1 MNWLKNFARGIASLL
16 QRQHV
21 ERELDEELQGFIEA
35 SVAHKQRNG
44 MTALEARRAAG
55 VELGSGN
62 SVKHK
67 VWSSR
72 WESTLEGILTDIRLS
87 VRSLLKSPGFTAI
100 ALLSLALGIG
110 GNTAIFTLIDQ
121 VLLRNLAVRDPQQL
135 VTFGDSIFGGI
146 AGGIN
151 LGDFGG
157 YFPWDF
163 TRQIESNPGPFQGI
177 AAYGSFSNKVSIRL
191 LGMGGTVDANSPALL
206 APANLVS
213 GNYFSVLG
221 ARTLLGRTIQPPDDA
236 TPGSG
241 AVAVLSYHF
250 WQQFLSSDPH
260 IVGKSI
266 SINGTPF
273 EVVGIMPQG
282 FHGIKQEL
290 EPIELWAPISMQ
302 TVVLQQPSMLTPHSD
317 LYFLHLFARLSEGAT
332 LHEVEFAQSQNWV
345 NQQVRNG
352 VREREGASLT
362 PDRQLEIS
370 RINVPLVHAAHGV
383 SLLRSQY
390 GESLQLLMIVV
401 ALVLLIACANLANFQ
416 LSRAT
421 TRRHEILTR
430 LALGSNRWRIV
441 RQGLVETFLLSI
453 VGGLTGLG
461 IAFVATR
468 SLIAFVAQG
477 NAYVNLSPSPDLEV
491 LLFTLGVSLLTGIL
505 FGLVPSIQA
514 ARIRTHGTLSAGA
527 RTAASAGGKMA
538 RFWPKALVSLQVML
552 SLVLLVVAG
561 LFLRTLRNLQDQDYG
576 FERSHLLLAD
586 IGEHLAGYAPHQVP
600 ALHQALLDRLSAI
613 PGVRSAA
620 LSATPPISGGAWSS
634 NILLSGYTPGPKENM
649 VSILNRVSAQYFE
662 TAGISIVAGRGIT
675 PADTANSLKVA
686 VVNQTLA
693 RTYFP
698 KGDAIGRQLT
708 IGIDSVKGPWQI
720 VGIARDT
727 KSGDPRNTDPVRMT
741 YIPLSQIDTF
751 LPVAVTAANGKA
763 GQPAPR
769 EENEDR
775 YAHMILI
782 RTSGDPAKMIADL
795 RAAVAQV
802 DPNLPLL
809 QITTIHDQVS
819 NLISHDELISTL
831 TSLFSL
837 LALLLAAIGLYGV
850 MSYNVARRTNEIGI
864 RLALGAQSANV
875 LRMIMRESL
884 MLLAIGTALGLP
896 LAVVATRIIKE
907 QLFAMDTIDP
917 TSFAV
922 AILVV
927 CLMTVIAGWL
937 PARRAASVDP
947 ITALR
952 FE

>member
-1 MNWLKNFARGIASLL
+1 MEGLLK
-16 QRQHV
+16 
-21 ERELDEELQGFIEA
+21 
-35 SVAHKQRNG
+35 
-44 MTALEARRAAG
+44 
-55 VELGSGN
+55 
-62 SVKHK
+62 
-67 VWSSR
+67 
-72 WESTLEGILTDIRLS
+72 DIRLS
-87 VRSLLKSPGFTAI
+87 TRSLLKSPGFTAI

-110 GNTAIFTLIDQ
+110 GNTAIFTLVNQ
-121 VLLRNLAVRDPQQL
+121 VLLRNLPVRDPQQL

-146 AGGIN
+146 AGGID

-163 TRQIESNPGPFQGI
+163 TRQMEADHGPFQGI

-191 LGMGGTVDANSPALL
+191 LAADGTANANSPALL

-221 ARTLLGRTIQPPDDA
+221 APTMLGRPIEPRDDA

-241 AVAVLSYHF
+241 AVVVLSYHF
-250 WQQFLSSDPH
+250 WRQSLSSDPQ

-273 EVVGIMPQG
+273 EVVGVMRQE

-290 EPIELWAPISMQ
+290 EPVELWTPISMQ
-302 TVVLQQPSMLTPHSD
+302 TVVLQQPSMLTPHSG
-317 LYFLHLFARLSEGAT
+317 LYFLHLFGRLSEGAAR
-332 LHEVEFAQSQNWV
+332 HKAEFAQSQNWL

-352 VREREGASLT
+352 VREREGASIT
-362 PDRQLEIS
+362 ADRQREII
-370 RINVPLVHAAHGV
+370 RINVPLVRAAHGV
-383 SLLRSQY
+383 SLIRSQY
-390 GESLQLLMIVV
+390 GESLQILMIVV

-421 TRRHEILTR
+421 ARRHEILTR
-430 LALGSNRWRIV
+430 LALGSNRMRIA

-453 VGGLTGLG
+453 VGGLAGLA

-477 NAYVNLSPSPDLEV
+477 NSYIDLSPTPNMGV
-491 LLFTLGVSLLTGIL
+491 LLFTLGVSLVTGIL
-505 FGLVPSIQA
+505 FGLAPSIQA
-514 ARIRTHGTLSAGA
+514 ARIGVHGTLSAGA
-527 RTAASAGGKMA
+527 RTSASAGGKMT
-538 RFWPKALVSLQVML
+538 RFWPKALVTLQVML
-552 SLVLLVVAG
+552 SLVLLVTGG
-561 LFLRTLRNLQDQDYG
+561 LFLRTLRNLENQDYG
-576 FERSHLLLAD
+576 FERTHLLLAD
-586 IGEHLAGYAPHQVP
+586 IGEHLAGYAPHQVS
-600 ALHQALLDRLSAI
+600 ALHQTLLNRLSAI
-613 PGVRSAA
+613 PGVKSVA

-634 NILLSGYTPGPKENM
+634 NILLSGYTPSPKENM
-649 VSILNRVSAQYFE
+649 VSILNRVSGGYFE
-662 TAGISIVAGRGIT
+662 TVGITIVAGRGIT
-675 PADTANSLKVA
+675 AADTANSLKVA
-686 VVNQTLA
+686 VVSQALA
-693 RTYFP
+693 KRFFP
-698 KGDAIGRQLT
+698 KGDAIGRRLT

-741 YIPLSQIDTF
+741 YIPMSQIETY
-751 LPVAVTAANGKA
+751 LPVAVTAGSGKA
-763 GQPAPR
+763 TEPAPR
-769 EENEDR
+769 EENEDC

-782 RTSGDPAKMIADL
+782 RTSGDPAKTIADL

-819 NLISHDELISTL
+819 NLISRDELISSL

-875 LRMIMRESL
+875 SRIG
-884 MLLAIGTALGLP
+884 LAPRLDG
-896 LAVVATRIIKE
+896 
-907 QLFAMDTIDP
+907 DTHH
-917 TSFAV
+917 
-922 AILVV
+922 
-927 CLMTVIAGWL
+927 
-937 PARRAASVDP
+937 
-947 ITALR
+947 
-952 FE
+952 